1 MPQQNE
7 IDDVL
12 ERGSNVEDLV
22 APIFFLTKEKFP
34 LAFLLVNG
42 KNTLRFCVF
51 VDCSSFNFN
60 EDCLWRL
67 SERLILNE
75 YELASRIGN

>member
-60 EDCLWRL
+60 EDQLGRL
-67 SERLILNE
+67 SKRLIRID
-75 YELASRIGN
+75 YELASKVHN